1 MVGCCITVVTA
12 DVVQGSVINKVQ
24 NAYILM
30 GTGEVR
36 ARLYGVRY
44 CKVIFL
50 YSESDFSLLRN
61 VQTGTGIQPA
71 SYSMGTRF
79 PSRG

>member
-12 DVVQGSVINKVQ
+12 DVVKGSVINKVQ

-36 ARLYGVRY
+36 ATWYGVRY

-50 YSESDFSLLRN
+50 YSETSRQ
-61 VQTGTGIQPA
+61 VQGSSQPPIQWVPVFLHGDKA
-71 SYSMGTRF
+71 AGAR
-79 PSRG
+79 R